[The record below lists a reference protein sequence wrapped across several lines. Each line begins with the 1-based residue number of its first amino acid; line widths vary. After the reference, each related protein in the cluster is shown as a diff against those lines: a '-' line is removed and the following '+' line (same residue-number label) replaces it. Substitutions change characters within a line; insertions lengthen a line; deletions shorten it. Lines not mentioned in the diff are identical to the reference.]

1 MMTKYNSKK
10 TKFKSSLLDRVYY
23 SFSVEFWLSLVT
35 VSIAADWIFKFG
47 TDSLVITLAWA
58 GILGTYMVFTNRVAG
73 DLWYNF
79 RRIKAPQHLSLLI
92 AGMTVLG
99 SLFLITCMTDPAH
112 ALIVTNSGEAKIKAL
127 LDGSQLSAAGAPS
140 TAMAGF
146 AAMVVTLIK
155 VFFALA
161 FVFGLYGSYQ
171 KYQERAELQDIVQ
184 APVVLIV
191 VVLAIDGILGLI
203 FAGP

>member
-1 MMTKYNSKK
+1 MMTKYNSRRS
-10 TKFKSSLLDRVYY
+10 KSKASFIDTIYN
-23 SFSVEFWLSLVT
+23 SFSVEFWLSIVT
-35 VSIAADWIFKFG
+35 VGIVADWIFKFG
-47 TDSLVITLAWA
+47 ANSLLITLAWT
-58 GILGTYMVFTNRVAG
+58 GILGTYFIFSNRVAG
-73 DLWYNF
+73 DIWYKLKQ
-79 RRIKAPQHLSLLI
+79 IKAPQHLSLLVT
-92 AGMTVLG
+92 GMTILG

-112 ALIVTNSGEAKIKAL
+112 ALIVSTSGEAKIKAL

-146 AAMVVTLIK
+146 ATMVVTLIK

-161 FVFGLYGSYQ
+161 FVFGLYGAYQ
-171 KYQERAELQDIVQ
+171 KYQERAELQEIVQ

-203 FAGP
+203 FP